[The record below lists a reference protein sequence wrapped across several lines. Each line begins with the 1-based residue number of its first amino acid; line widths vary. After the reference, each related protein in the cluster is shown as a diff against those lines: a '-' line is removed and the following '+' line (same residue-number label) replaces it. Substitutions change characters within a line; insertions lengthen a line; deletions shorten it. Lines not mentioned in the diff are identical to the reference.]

1 MSSFEYIEIANRTI
15 LNHGWVNFPIAYTQV
30 ATTAVYAYILASLFA
45 CQFLNPS
52 DNHRDLEIFPTLDIS
67 FSKDDPYNKHTPDMK
82 IPYFTIIEFI
92 SYVGWIKVA
101 ETLLNPF
108 GDDDD
113 DFQINYLID
122 RNVQVSYMI
131 VDGAESEMELV
142 ATDPFLGNIYLFNIC
157 AILDINLFPFAD
169 EGIEIPAELPYK
181 DDNLRDA
188 SGRDVV
194 GVPDVDQGLVNRLKN
209 ITTHWRKISAASSA
223 NAKHLETV
231 MEEKQ
236 DARSE
241 IVNCSVGLCEVIAL
255 ENDKPPVAS

>member
-1 MSSFEYIEIANRTI
+1 
-15 LNHGWVNFPIAYTQV
+15 
-30 ATTAVYAYILASLFA
+30 
-45 CQFLNPS
+45 
-52 DNHRDLEIFPTLDIS
+52 
-67 FSKDDPYNKHTPDMK
+67 
-82 IPYFTIIEFI
+82 
-92 SYVGWIKVA
+92 
-101 ETLLNPF
+101 
-108 GDDDD
+108 
-113 DFQINYLID
+113 
-122 RNVQVSYMI
+122 MI
-131 VDGAESEMELV
+131 VDDVGSEMELV
-142 ATDPFLGNIYLFNIC
+142 ATDPFLGNTHMFDVF
-157 AILDINLFPFAD
+157 AILEIYIFPIAD

-194 GVPDVDQGLVNRLKN
+194 GVPDVDQGLVNRLKS

-255 ENDKPPVAS
+255 ENDKPPIAS